1 MAIANTTIQLK
12 KSGISGN
19 VPVYL
24 SSGEL
29 ALNFYDG
36 RLYYKNAQ
44 NTINYFA
51 AGITKSFATVN
62 SNSSLVLASS
72 NNDIISL
79 ASGFDVRITTDTV
92 NKIITLSTANVA
104 WNLANAAFTHAEA
117 AFQSANIGGGGSGSA
132 SIFQTISSNTVLTP
146 SQFNILANTVNGA
159 INITLPSNIFEGF
172 SLKIGDGGGNKDINP
187 VYINGANNKIN
198 GVMDTLLFNS
208 NGVAFTM
215 VYSLGTW
222 RTLINA

>member
-29 ALNFYDG
+29 ALNYFDG
-36 RLYYKNAQ
+36 KLYYKNAQ
-44 NTINYFA
+44 NNISFFS

-62 SNSSLVLASS
+62 SNSSLVIASS

-79 ASGFDVRITTDTV
+79 ASGFDINITTDIV
-92 NKIITLSTANVA
+92 NKIITLSSANVA
-104 WNLANAAFTHAEA
+104 WKLANAAYTHAEA

-132 SIFQTISSNTVLTP
+132 SIFETISSNTVLTP
-146 SQFNILANTVNGA
+146 SQFNILANTINGA
-159 INITLPSNIFEGF
+159 INITLPTNIFEGF
-172 SLKIGDGGGNKDINP
+172 SIKIGDGGGNKDINP
-187 VYINGANNKIN
+187 VYINGASNKIN

>member
-12 KSGISGN
+12 KSNVAGN
-19 VPVYL
+19 VPVSL

-29 ALNFYDG
+29 ALNFFDG
-36 RLYYKNAQ
+36 KLYYKNAQ

-51 AGITKSFATVN
+51 AGITNSFATVN
-62 SNSSLVLASS
+62 SNSSLVIASS

-79 ASGFDVRITTDTV
+79 ASGFDVRITTDV
-92 NKIITLSTANVA
+92 GNKIITLSSANVA
-104 WNLANAAFTHAEA
+104 WTLANDAFTRADA
-117 AFQSANIGGGGSGSA
+117 AFQSANLGGGGGGSA
-132 SIFQTISSNTVLTP
+132 QIYATINANTTLTV
-146 SQFNILANTVNGA
+146 SQFNILANTVGGA
-159 INITLPSNIFEGF
+159 INITLPTNIFEGY
-172 SLKIGDGGGNKDINP
+172 SLSIGDGGGNKDINP

-208 NGVAFTM
+208 NGMVFTM
-215 VYSLGTW
+215 VYSQGTW